1 MSLKNFADRLV
12 NLGCKVTTDKNR
24 LDIDLNECQFSIIFD
39 KEWLAAVNGFYRARQ
54 YKYNS
59 EQRVLIANRFVE
71 FQLTRLDPGYF
82 FKSEHK
88 FIDKIG
94 NQVNIGPAS
103 MEFLLS
109 YFESKRYDSTFKRV
123 EERIKRRCEL
133 RLSRKQT
140 TRQLQFSPNDL
151 LFSIHTARYTIKR
164 KPRNNTIE
172 SVALERIRAC
182 LFSLSYRK
190 AECWEVSQDIKSKGF
205 VYPTIEDEEEAFEIP
220 SASYD
225 QSLVSYYKVAKSSRF
240 PSQVFLSYYH
250 ILEYHFLRVADETL
264 YGAVRSRLND
274 PSFISNYENVSK
286 LVATIKKNDSTADEK
301 QMLRDVLSKYISEE
315 DFIEFIQ
322 SKENEI
328 GEKIYSGSKQKIF
341 GEQIPIRIEK
351 GHALANTAS
360 LLKHIR
366 NSLVHSSDRY
376 SREDCFLPFS
386 ESEEIVVKYLPLVQY
401 MAEKVVFATAT

>member
-12 NLGCKVTTDKNR
+12 TLGCKVTTDKNR

-82 FKSEHK
+82 FRSEHQ

-94 NQVNIGPAS
+94 NQVHIGPAS

-109 YFESKRYDSTFKRV
+109 YFESQRYDVTFTRV

-151 LFSIHTARYTIKR
+151 LFSIHTARYIIKR

-190 AECWEVSQDIKSKGF
+190 GECWEVSQDIKSKGF
-205 VYPTIEDEEEAFEIP
+205 VYPTIEEEEEAFEIP

-274 PSFISNYENVSK
+274 PSFKSNYENVSK

-301 QMLRDVLSKYISEE
+301 QMLRDVLFKYISEE
-315 DFIEFIQ
+315 DFIEFVQ
-322 SKENEI
+322 NKENEI

-341 GEQIPIRIEK
+341 GEQIPIRLEK